1 MSKEKMIKYFAI
13 IKLFVLVGIIAGL
26 SITLYL
32 LFPDLL
38 IIFKD
43 LDSLNLYLSQYKTVS
58 AFIYI
63 GLQII
68 QIVIFVIPGQ
78 ILQFAAGY
86 IYGFPL
92 GTLLS
97 LLGILLGT
105 IITFYMA
112 RILGKEAMHI
122 LFGEERITR
131 YINLL
136 NSKRAYTILF
146 VLFVIPGLP
155 KDLLSYAAGVSE
167 IKLKPFLLLSM
178 VGRTPALM
186 VTIAMS
192 RMLYNESYLE
202 LIFLIIISIVLFI
215 LGIVNKDRL
224 ITYVNKL
231 YDRWSVSE

>member
-1 MSKEKMIKYFAI
+1 MPNEKIIKYFAI
-13 IKLFVLVGIIAGL
+13 AKLFILVGIIAGL
-26 SITLYL
+26 SIALYK

-38 IIFKD
+38 IIFQD
-43 LDSLNLYLSQYKTVS
+43 LDSLNQYLSQYKAVS
-58 AFIYI
+58 ALIYI

-68 QIVIFVIPGQ
+68 QIVISVIPGQ

-97 LLGILLGT
+97 LLGIFLGT
-105 IITFYMA
+105 IFTFYMA

-136 NSKRAYTILF
+136 NSKRAYTIIF

-155 KDLLSYAAGVSE
+155 KDLLSYAAGISE
-167 IKLKPFLLLSM
+167 MKLKPFLLLSL

-202 LIFLIIISIVLFI
+202 LIILILISIVLFI
-215 LGIVNKDRL
+215 LGILNKDRL
-224 ITYVNKL
+224 IAYVNRL
-231 YDRWSVSE
+231 YDRLSA

>member
-1 MSKEKMIKYFAI
+1 MPKEKVIKYFAI
-13 IKLFVLVGIIAGL
+13 VKLFALVGIIAGL
-26 SITLYL
+26 SIVLYK

-38 IIFKD
+38 IIFED
-43 LDSLNLYLSQYKTVS
+43 LDSLNLYLSQYKTAS
-58 AFIYI
+58 ALIYI
-63 GLQII
+63 ALQII
-68 QIVIFVIPGQ
+68 QIIISVIPGQ

-86 IYGFPL
+86 VYGFPL

-105 IITFYMA
+105 ILTFYMA

-136 NSKRAYTILF
+136 NSKRAYTIIF
-146 VLFVIPGLP
+146 VLFVIPGIP

-202 LIFLIIISIVLFI
+202 LIVLVLISIILFI
-215 LGIVNKDRL
+215 LGILNKDRL
-224 ITYVNKL
+224 IAYVNKL
-231 YDRWSVSE
+231 YDRLTA